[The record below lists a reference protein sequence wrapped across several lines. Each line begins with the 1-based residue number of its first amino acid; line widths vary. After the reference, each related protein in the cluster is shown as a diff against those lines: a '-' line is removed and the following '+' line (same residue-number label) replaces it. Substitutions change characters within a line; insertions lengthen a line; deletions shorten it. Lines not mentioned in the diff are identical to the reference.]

1 MTNVLKKIVKIYSY
15 RNFVFCPGAAFTR
28 FQTKRLQKIFPGV
41 LADQLIS
48 YGSCQFPTLGFVV
61 ERYKQVQAF
70 IPEPFWK
77 LKGIYMLLFCIM
89 VKDLK
94 KWTQRINTEMP
105 IKGKHLVM
113 VNLLTYQLLCS
124 LSTPLFSH
132 KQKS

>member
-1 MTNVLKKIVKIYSY
+1 MANRIFRWQICYLLLKISKLA
-15 RNFVFCPGAAFTR
+15 GAAFTR

-77 LKGIYMLLFCIM
+77 LKG
-89 VKDLK
+89 
-94 KWTQRINTEMP
+94 
-105 IKGKHLVM
+105 
-113 VNLLTYQLLCS
+113 QLL
-124 LSTPLFSH
+124 
-132 KQKS
+132 